1 MLDGGGYVPYTRF
14 LSRARLFDLLGD
26 SIYMEPREK
35 VQEAMRDAID
45 DLWAEPDRP
54 GLAPGQGEAVL
65 ATLKR
70 LLGEMFPPGGA
81 LPLDERRRIAERAS
95 KAIYIH
101 SHMDEESF
109 DVERIKR
116 CNIGVPEADGSNIP
130 TCAYNVLYREQDRR
144 FADPGMLDRMAATR
158 PGARRLPVIA

>member
-1 MLDGGGYVPYTRF
+1 
-14 LSRARLFDLLGD
+14 
-26 SIYMEPREK
+26 
-35 VQEAMRDAID
+35 
-45 DLWAEPDRP
+45 
-54 GLAPGQGEAVL
+54 
-65 ATLKR
+65 
-70 LLGEMFPPGGA
+70 
-81 LPLDERRRIAERAS
+81 
-95 KAIYIH
+95 
-101 SHMDEESF
+101 MDEESF